1 MELWINEEKGRRF
14 MKVGIIG
21 AGGVGSAA
29 LLSLV
34 MRGVACQVV
43 VLDKNQ
49 GRANG
54 VVADLQYGATLSP
67 AVELRAGGYDDLA
80 EALLVIVTAGI
91 NEKTGGATDR
101 SDPAGRLKLLDT
113 NAAVYRDI
121 VPNIIAVAPH
131 ALILVVTDPPDPLA
145 DLTRE
150 LAGHER
156 VLSSGTFLDS
166 LRFRLHLARRLK
178 VNPMYV
184 DAQVV
189 GEHGTSQVFLW
200 SSARVGGTPI
210 ADLLETSGQSLDA
223 FRQSVEQDVRFA
235 NITIIEGTGASQLGI
250 GMVTA
255 RIAEAILRDE
265 HAVIPIGSYHPKYG
279 VTISL
284 PSVLGR
290 QGVSR
295 ILEPEMSIAE
305 RQGFERSAEILRNAA
320 ARITSGATQPPAART
335 AG

>member
-1 MELWINEEKGRRF
+1 
-14 MKVGIIG
+14 MKVGIVG
-21 AGGVGSAA
+21 AGGVGSAT

-43 VLDKNQ
+43 VLDKNHE
-49 GRANG
+49 RAKG

-67 AVELRAGGYDDLA
+67 AVDLLAGDYAELAGA
-80 EALLVIVTAGI
+80 MLVIVTAGI
-91 NEKTGGATDR
+91 NEKAGGATDR
-101 SDPAGRLKLLDT
+101 GDPAGRLKLLDT
-113 NAAVYRDI
+113 NAGIYRDI
-121 VPNIIAVAPH
+121 VARIVAVAPQ

-145 DLTRE
+145 DIARV

-156 VLSSGTFLDS
+156 VLSTGTFLDT

-184 DAQVV
+184 EAQVI

-200 SSARVGGTPI
+200 SSARVGGKRI
-210 ADLLETSGQSLDA
+210 AELLDQSGQSLDE
-223 FRQSVEQDVRFA
+223 FRRSVEQDVRFA

-265 HAVIPIGSYHPKYG
+265 RAVIPIGSYNPQYG
-279 VTISL
+279 VTVSL

-290 QGVSR
+290 QGVTQ
-295 ILEPEMSIAE
+295 ILEPEMSEEE
-305 RQGFERSAEILRNAA
+305 RQGFQRSADILRNVVAQITPPSGQRP
-320 ARITSGATQPPAART
+320 ARQTG
-335 AG
+335 

>member
-1 MELWINEEKGRRF
+1 
-14 MKVGIIG
+14 MKVGIVG
-21 AGGVGSAA
+21 AGGVGSAC

-34 MRGVACQVV
+34 MRGVACEVV
-43 VLDKNQ
+43 VLDKNDE
-49 GRANG
+49 RAKG

-67 AVELRAGGYDDLA
+67 AVELRAGDYSDLA
-80 EALLVIVTAGI
+80 DAVLLIVTAGI
-91 NEKTGGATDR
+91 NEKAGGATDR
-101 SDPAGRLKLLDT
+101 SDPAGRLKLLDV
-113 NAAVYRDI
+113 NAGVYRDI
-121 VPNIIAVAPH
+121 VPKIVAVAPQ
-131 ALILVVTDPPDPLA
+131 AVILVVTDPPDPLG
-145 DLTRE
+145 DLARQ
-150 LAGHER
+150 LAGYER

-184 DAQVV
+184 EAQVV

-200 SSARVGGTPI
+200 SSARVGGAPI
-210 ADLLETSGQSLDA
+210 DRLLEQSGQSIEA

-265 HAVIPIGSYHPKYG
+265 HAVIPVGSYNPKYS

-290 QGVSR
+290 QGVSQ
-295 ILEPEMSIAE
+295 ILEPEMSEQE
-305 RQGFERSAEILRNAA
+305 RQGFQRSAEILRNVV
-320 ARITSGATQPPAART
+320 ARITQAPAQRPARQ
-335 AG
+335 GG

>member
-1 MELWINEEKGRRF
+1 
-14 MKVGIIG
+14 
-21 AGGVGSAA
+21 
-29 LLSLV
+29 
-34 MRGVACQVV
+34 
-43 VLDKNQ
+43 
-49 GRANG
+49 
-54 VVADLQYGATLSP
+54 
-67 AVELRAGGYDDLA
+67 
-80 EALLVIVTAGI
+80 
-91 NEKTGGATDR
+91 
-101 SDPAGRLKLLDT
+101 LKLLDT
-113 NAAVYRDI
+113 NAGVYRDI
-121 VPNIIAVAPH
+121 VPRIVAAAPQ

-145 DLTRE
+145 DLARG

-184 DAQVV
+184 EAQVV

-210 ADLLETSGQSLDA
+210 EEVLEGSGETMDA

-265 HAVIPIGSYHPKYG
+265 HAVIPIGSYNPNYS

-290 QGVSR
+290 QGVSQ
-295 ILEPEMSIAE
+295 ILEPEMSEEE
-305 RQGFERSAEILRNAA
+305 RKKFLLSADILRNAA
-320 ARITSGATQPPAART
+320 ARINQAPAQRPARQ

>member
-1 MELWINEEKGRRF
+1 

-21 AGGVGSAA
+21 AGGVGSAS

-43 VLDKNQ
+43 VLDKNHE
-49 GRANG
+49 RAKG

-67 AVELRAGGYDDLA
+67 TVELRAGDYADLA
-80 EALLVIVTAGI
+80 DAMLVIVTAGI

-101 SDPAGRLKLLDT
+101 SDPAGRLKLLDI
-113 NAAVYRDI
+113 NAGVYRDI
-121 VPNIIAVAPH
+121 IPNIVAVAPQS
-131 ALILVVTDPPDPLA
+131 LILVVTDPPDPLA
-145 DLTRE
+145 DLSRE
-150 LAGHER
+150 LAGHNR

-166 LRFRLHLARRLK
+166 LRFRLHLAKRLK
-178 VNPMYV
+178 VNPTYV
-184 DAQVV
+184 EAQVV

-200 SSARVGGTPI
+200 CSARVGGTPI
-210 ADLLETSGQSLDA
+210 ADLLEKSGQSMDA

-255 RIAEAILRDE
+255 RIAESILRDE
-265 HAVIPIGSYHPKYG
+265 RAVIPIGSHNPKYG

-290 QGVSR
+290 QGVTQ
-295 ILEPEMSIAE
+295 ILEPEMSEEE
-305 RQGFERSAEILRNAA
+305 RQGFLRSAEVLRSAA
-320 ARITSGATQPPAART
+320 ARITQAPAQRQARQ

>member
-1 MELWINEEKGRRF
+1 

-21 AGGVGSAA
+21 AGGVGSAC

-34 MRGVACQVV
+34 MRGTACQVV

-49 GRANG
+49 ERAKG

-67 AVELRAGGYDDLA
+67 AVELRAGGYPDLA
-80 EALLVIVTAGI
+80 DAALVIITAGI

-113 NAAVYRDI
+113 NAGVYGDI
-121 VPNIIAVAPH
+121 VPRVVAVAPE
-131 ALILVVTDPPDPLA
+131 AVLLVVTDPPDPLA
-145 DLTRE
+145 DLARR
-150 LAGHER
+150 LAGHGR

-178 VNPMYV
+178 VNPTYV
-184 DAQVV
+184 EAQVV

-200 SSARVGGTPI
+200 SSARVAGTPI
-210 ADLLETSGQSLDA
+210 TQLLEQSGQTIEG
-223 FRQSVEQDVRFA
+223 FHHGVEQDVRYA

-255 RIAEAILRDE
+255 RIAEAIMRDE
-265 HAVIPIGSYHPKYG
+265 QAVIPIGSYNPKYG
-279 VTISL
+279 VTLSL

-290 QGVSR
+290 HGVNQ
-295 ILEPEMSIAE
+295 IFEPEMSDDE
-305 RQGFERSAEILRNAA
+305 RRALQRSAGVLRDAV
-320 ARITSGATQPPAART
+320 ART
-335 AG
+335 TQVLGQGLARSAG

>member
-1 MELWINEEKGRRF
+1 MQ
-14 MKVGIIG
+14 VGIVG
-21 AGGVGSAA
+21 AGGVGSAT

-43 VLDKNQ
+43 VLDKNHQ
-49 GRANG
+49 RAEG

-67 AVELRAGGYDDLA
+67 AVELRAGDYSDLA
-80 EALLVIVTAGI
+80 GAMLVIVTAGI

-101 SDPAGRLKLLDT
+101 RDPAGRLKLLDT
-113 NAAVYRDI
+113 NATVYRDVIPKI
-121 VPNIIAVAPH
+121 VAVAPQ

-145 DLTRE
+145 DLSRR

-210 ADLLETSGQSLDA
+210 AQLLETSGESIDT
-223 FRQSVEQDVRFA
+223 FRHGVEQDVRYA

-265 HAVIPIGSYHPKYG
+265 HAVIPIGSYNPKYG

-295 ILEPEMSIAE
+295 ILEPEMSEAE
-305 RQGFERSAEILRNAA
+305 RQAFERSAGVLRGAA
-320 ARITSGATQPPAART
+320 ERIAQTPTQRPAHQ
-335 AG
+335 GV

>member
-1 MELWINEEKGRRF
+1 

-21 AGGVGSAA
+21 AGGVGSAC

-34 MRGVACQVV
+34 MRGIACQVV
-43 VLDKNQ
+43 VLDKNHE
-49 GRANG
+49 RAKG

-67 AVELRAGGYDDLA
+67 AVELIAGDYDELA
-80 EALLVIVTAGI
+80 GAVLVIVTAGV
-91 NEKTGGATDR
+91 NEKAGGATDR

-113 NAAVYRDI
+113 NAGIYREI
-121 VPNIIAVAPH
+121 VAKIVAVAPQ

-145 DLTRE
+145 DIARG
-150 LAGHER
+150 LAGHDR
-156 VLSSGTFLDS
+156 VLSTGTFLDT
-166 LRFRLHLARRLK
+166 LRFRFHLARRLK

-184 DAQVV
+184 EAQVV

-200 SSARVGGTPI
+200 SSARVGGKRI
-210 ADLLETSGQSLDA
+210 AELLDQSGQSMDE
-223 FRQSVEQDVRFA
+223 FRRSVEQDVRFA

-265 HAVIPIGSYHPKYG
+265 HAVIPIGSYNPQYG

-290 QGVSR
+290 QGVTQ
-295 ILEPEMSIAE
+295 ILEPEMSENE
-305 RQGFERSAEILRNAA
+305 RQAFQRSADILRNVVV
-320 ARITSGATQPPAART
+320 RITHSPGQRSARQV
-335 AG
+335 G

>member
-1 MELWINEEKGRRF
+1 
-14 MKVGIIG
+14 MKVGIVG
-21 AGGVGSAA
+21 AGGVGSAC

-43 VLDKNQ
+43 VLDKNHE
-49 GRANG
+49 RAKG

-67 AVELRAGGYDDLA
+67 AVELRAGDYSDLVDA
-80 EALLVIVTAGI
+80 VLVIVTAGI

-101 SDPAGRLKLLDT
+101 NDPAGRLKLLDT
-113 NAAVYRDI
+113 NAGVYRDI
-121 VPNIIAVAPH
+121 VPSIVAVAPQ

-145 DLTRE
+145 DLARG

-184 DAQVV
+184 EAQVV

-210 ADLLETSGQSLDA
+210 DDLLAQSGQSSEE
-223 FRQSVEQDVRFA
+223 FRRSVEQDVRFA

-255 RIAEAILRDE
+255 RIADAILRDE
-265 HAVIPIGSYHPKYG
+265 HAVIPIGFYNPIYS

-290 QGVSR
+290 QGVSQ
-295 ILEPEMSIAE
+295 ILEPEMSEDE
-305 RQGFERSAEILRNAA
+305 RKKFLHSADILRNAA
-320 ARITSGATQPPAART
+320 ARINQAPALRPT
-335 AG
+335 RQAG

>member
-1 MELWINEEKGRRF
+1 
-14 MKVGIIG
+14 MKVGIVG
-21 AGGVGSAA
+21 AGGVGSAC

-43 VLDKNQ
+43 VLDKNHE
-49 GRANG
+49 RAKG

-67 AVELRAGGYDDLA
+67 AVELRAGDYADLA
-80 EALLVIVTAGI
+80 DAVLVIVTAGI

-101 SDPAGRLKLLDT
+101 SDPAGRLKLLDA
-113 NAAVYRDI
+113 NAGVYRDI
-121 VPNIIAVAPH
+121 IPKVVAIAPQ

-145 DLTRE
+145 DLARH

-156 VLSSGTFLDS
+156 VLSTGTFLDS

-184 DAQVV
+184 EAQVV

-200 SSARVGGTPI
+200 SSARVGGTAI
-210 ADLLETSGQSLDA
+210 SKLLEKSDQSLDE
-223 FRQSVEQDVRFA
+223 FQRGVEQDVRFA

-265 HAVIPIGSYHPKYG
+265 HAVIPIGSYNPKYS

-290 QGVSR
+290 QGVSQ
-295 ILEPEMSIAE
+295 ILEPEMSEEE
-305 RQGFERSAEILRNAA
+305 RSGFQRSAEILRNAA
-320 ARITSGATQPPAART
+320 ARITQASAQRPARQ

>member
-1 MELWINEEKGRRF
+1 

-21 AGGVGSAA
+21 AGGVGSAS

-49 GRANG
+49 ERAKG

-67 AVELRAGGYDDLA
+67 AVELIASDYADLVGA
-80 EALLVIVTAGI
+80 VLVIVTAGV
-91 NEKTGGATDR
+91 NEKAGGATDR
-101 SDPAGRLKLLDT
+101 SDPAGRLKLLET
-113 NAAVYRDI
+113 NASVYRDI
-121 VPNIIAVAPH
+121 IPRVVAVAPQ
-131 ALILVVTDPPDPLA
+131 ALLLVVTDPPDPLA
-145 DLTRE
+145 HLARE

-184 DAQVV
+184 EAQVV

-210 ADLLETSGQSLDA
+210 AEQLERSGQSLDE
-223 FRQSVEQDVRFA
+223 FRKSVEQDVRFA

-265 HAVIPIGSYHPKYG
+265 HAVIPIGSYNPKYG

-290 QGVSR
+290 QGVSQV
-295 ILEPEMSIAE
+295 LEPEMSEVE
-305 RQGFERSAEILRNAA
+305 RRGFQGSAEVLRNAA
-320 ARITSGATQPPAART
+320 ARITQASAQRQVRQ

>member
-1 MELWINEEKGRRF
+1 

-21 AGGVGSAA
+21 AGGVGSAC

-49 GRANG
+49 ERAKG

-67 AVELRAGGYDDLA
+67 AVELRVGNYSDLA
-80 EALLVIVTAGI
+80 DALLVIVTAGI

-101 SDPAGRLKLLDT
+101 SDPAGRLKLLDI
-113 NAAVYRDI
+113 NAGVYRDI
-121 VPNIIAVAPH
+121 IPSIVGVAPQ

-145 DLTRE
+145 DLARQ
-150 LAGHER
+150 LAGHDR

-166 LRFRLHLARRLK
+166 LRFRLHLARRLQ

-184 DAQVV
+184 EAQVV

-200 SSARVGGTPI
+200 SCARVGGTPI
-210 ADLLETSGQSLDA
+210 AELLESGGQTLDE
-223 FRQSVEQDVRFA
+223 FRLSVEQDVRFA

-255 RIAEAILRDE
+255 RIAESILRDE
-265 HAVIPIGSYHPKYG
+265 HAVIPIGSYNPKYG

-295 ILEPEMSIAE
+295 ILEPEMLEAE
-305 RQGFERSAEILRNAA
+305 RQGFKRSAEILRNAS
-320 ARITSGATQPPAART
+320 ARITVASAQRSSRQSG
-335 AG
+335 

>member
-1 MELWINEEKGRRF
+1 
-14 MKVGIIG
+14 MKVGIVG
-21 AGGVGSAA
+21 AGGVGSAC

-34 MRGVACQVV
+34 IRGIACQVV
-43 VLDKNQ
+43 VLDKNHEP
-49 GRANG
+49 ANG

-67 AVELRAGGYDDLA
+67 AVELLAGDYAELA
-80 EALLVIVTAGI
+80 GAVLVIITAGV
-91 NEKTGGATDR
+91 NEKAGGATDR

-113 NAAVYRDI
+113 NAGVYRDI
-121 VPNIIAVAPH
+121 VARIIAVAPQ
-131 ALILVVTDPPDPLA
+131 ALILVVTYPPDPLA
-145 DLTRE
+145 DLARG

-156 VLSSGTFLDS
+156 VLSTGTFLDT
-166 LRFRLHLARRLK
+166 LRFRFHLARRLK

-189 GEHGTSQVFLW
+189 GEHSTSQVFLW
-200 SSARVGGTPI
+200 SSARVGGNRI
-210 ADLLETSGQSLDA
+210 AELLDHSGQSLDA
-223 FRQSVEQDVRFA
+223 FRRSVEQDVRFA

-265 HAVIPIGSYHPKYG
+265 HAVIPIGSYNPQYG

-290 QGVSR
+290 QGVTQ
-295 ILEPEMSIAE
+295 ILEPEMSEEE
-305 RQGFERSAEILRNAA
+305 RQAFQRSVDILRNSVAQ
-320 ARITSGATQPPAART
+320 ITQPSKQRPARQ

>member
-1 MELWINEEKGRRF
+1 

-21 AGGVGSAA
+21 AGGVGSAS

-34 MRGVACQVV
+34 MRGVACQVI
-43 VLDKNQ
+43 VLDKNHE
-49 GRANG
+49 RAKG

-67 AVELRAGGYDDLA
+67 TVELRAGDYADLA
-80 EALLVIVTAGI
+80 DAMLVIVTAGI

-101 SDPAGRLKLLDT
+101 SDPAGRLKLLDV
-113 NAAVYRDI
+113 NASVYRDI
-121 VPNIIAVAPH
+121 IPRIVAVSPG

-145 DLTRE
+145 DLTRV

-166 LRFRLHLARRLK
+166 LRFRLHLAKRLE

-184 DAQVV
+184 EAQVV

-210 ADLLETSGQSLDA
+210 ADLLEKSGQSPDA
-223 FRQSVEQDVRFA
+223 FRKSVEQDVRFA

-255 RIAEAILRDE
+255 RIAESILRDE
-265 HAVIPIGSYHPKYG
+265 RAVIPIGSYNPKYG

-290 QGVSR
+290 QGVSQ
-295 ILEPEMSIAE
+295 IFEPQMSEGE
-305 RQGFERSAEILRNAA
+305 RQGFQRSAEVLRNAA
-320 ARITSGATQPPAART
+320 ARITQVSEQRQARQ